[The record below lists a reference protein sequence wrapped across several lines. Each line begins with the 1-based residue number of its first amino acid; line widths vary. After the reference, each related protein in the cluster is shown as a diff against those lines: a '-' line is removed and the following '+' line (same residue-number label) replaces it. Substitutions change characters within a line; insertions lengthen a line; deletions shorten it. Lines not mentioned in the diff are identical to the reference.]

1 MTQPSYV
8 PIIEADQVRG
18 AYRLQTPLDWRQSRV
33 AELRT
38 STHPRGRGIGVPG
51 PDQGYAL
58 LVAHELFESVSSF
71 PLGSPPRT
79 P

>member
-33 AELRT
+33 AELAYFDASAWSGHR
-38 STHPRGRGIGVPG
+38 RPG
-51 PDQGYAL
+51 P
-58 LVAHELFESVSSF
+58 
-71 PLGSPPRT
+71 
-79 P
+79 